1 MNNIELLADKV
12 DLASHY
18 RRSIRIDVDLG
29 NPQALEG
36 YICNRSSIAVVE
48 AMSKQVM
55 ESRQTAFTWTG
66 PYGGGKSSL
75 ALTIASALH
84 EDVELRKK
92 AISRLDKS
100 IRPLLRKAF
109 PVDKGWSVVPISG
122 YKTNPVQLIAA
133 QFAITC
139 GKRIDPATISAH
151 ELIEGLLK
159 HAKSKKVDG
168 VFLVVDELG
177 KLIESA
183 TQGNGDINFFQ
194 DLAEAAARSDGKLVV
209 VGILHQAFQQYVS
222 KLSSA
227 VRADW
232 SKVQGRYV
240 DIPLIASSDEVV
252 DLIGKAITCKIQH
265 QWTKIQSVVIAEQV
279 KASRAGLEDDFF
291 ESLEECWPLHPTMA
305 VMLGPVSRR
314 QFGQNE
320 RTIFGFLSTAEPFG
334 FRHFLQNTNCTDE
347 QSYTP
352 QNFWDYLK
360 ANLEPIIL
368 TSVDSHK
375 WAQASHIVQRVEA
388 RGSELEISL
397 IKNIAVI
404 DLFRTGSGIE
414 ATGKVLH
421 SIYPNRKKKE
431 IDEALAALV
440 EQRVILFRKH
450 LSAWGLF
457 EGSDFDIEDAVR
469 EAVALNK
476 SASISLIRDL
486 IDLHPVVAK
495 KHYYETG
502 ALRWMTLHVA
512 DGESFESD
520 MEQYAANEGL
530 GKFLLIFPLDEDSGS
545 VGIRKKVEKL
555 GERQNAVVI
564 GVAPKESKALELAA
578 ELSALN
584 KIYESNHALVGDA
597 VARREVVSRI
607 AVVQSLLED
616 QIRVAI
622 TQAEWWSNKKWMSN
636 VKLSVLASEKASRL
650 YPDTPEVKSELVNR
664 EALSSNAVKARRELL
679 YRMLQDET
687 EEGLGMEGWPAEK
700 GLYESIVLKGGIH
713 AKNKYGA
720 WQFVEP
726 IGNDS
731 LNYRPL
737 WLETN
742 KLISPDQTVSL
753 KDIYEVWSSPP
764 FGVKPGLSPLLLFAY
779 VFGKKDSIAIYRD
792 GMFVPS
798 LTEANIDEALKDPSR
813 FSLRKVE
820 IAKDQEASLE
830 GVACLLRGLKIKIND
845 STPLSVAKGLVT
857 LAFTVPE
864 WSRRTRNLTPK
875 ALVLRDLLVK
885 ASDPHKLLFLD
896 LPEILKFKNNDDMAE
911 SLREPLSEIANCY
924 SEMLKELHRT
934 LFDLLKAKHLEL
946 GELHRRAELVE
957 AASSDLRLNSFA
969 TRLKLYD
976 GSDEKLESILSLAAN
991 KPSRN
996 WTDAD
1001 IESVTTELSR
1011 LATNFKQVETYARVD
1026 GLDATRETF
1035 AVVLGSGSSTKTIYE
1050 SHDLSKKEMEAAE
1063 QLSKR
1068 LIAVLESEKERELVF
1083 AALALAGAS
1092 IAEGT
1097 NG

>member
-1 MNNIELLADKV
+1 MNDLELLADKV

-36 YICNRSSIAVVE
+36 YICNRSSVAVVE
-48 AMSKQVM
+48 TMAMQVT
-55 ESRQTAFTWTG
+55 ECGHTAFTWTG

-84 EDVELRKK
+84 EDAELRSK

-100 IRPLLRKAF
+100 IRPLLKKAF
-109 PVDKGWSVVPISG
+109 PVDKGWSVIPVSG

-133 QFAITC
+133 QFAINC
-139 GKRIDPATISAH
+139 GKRIDPTTIAVPD
-151 ELIEGLLK
+151 LIDALLK

-168 VFLVVDELG
+168 VFLVIDELG
-177 KLIESA
+177 KLIEAA

-194 DLAEAAARSDGKLVV
+194 DLAEAAARSSGKLVV

-232 SKVQGRYV
+232 AKVQGRYV

-265 QWTKIQSVVIAEQV
+265 QWTKGQSVTIAEQV
-279 KASRAGLEDDFF
+279 KTSRSGLEDSFF

-320 RTIFGFLSTAEPFG
+320 RTIFGFLSTAEPYG
-334 FRHFLQNTNCTDE
+334 FRHFLQNTKCSE
-347 QSYTP
+347 EKSYSP

-375 WAQASHIVQRVEA
+375 WAQANHIVQRVEA
-388 RGSELEISL
+388 KGVDLEISL

-404 DLFRTGSGIE
+404 DMFRTGSGIE
-414 ATGKVLH
+414 ATEKVLH
-421 SIYPNRKKKE
+421 SIYPKRKRKE
-431 IDEALAALV
+431 IEEALASLV
-440 EQRVILFRKH
+440 DQRVVLYRKH

-457 EGSDFDIEDAVR
+457 DGSDFDIEEAVR
-469 EAVALNK
+469 EAVPLNK
-476 SASISLIRDL
+476 LASINLIRDL
-486 IDLHPVVAK
+486 IELHPIVAK

-502 ALRWMTLHVA
+502 ALRWMSLHIS
-512 DGESFESD
+512 DSECFESD
-520 MEQYAANEGL
+520 LNAEGADNGL
-530 GKFLLIFPLDEDSGS
+530 GKFLLVFPFDETSS
-545 VGIRKKVEKL
+545 IEIRKKIEGF
-555 GERQNAVVI
+555 GERPNAVVL
-564 GVAPKESKALELAA
+564 GLAPKGSKALELAS

-584 KIYESNHALVGDA
+584 KISETNHTLVGDA
-597 VARREVVSRI
+597 VARREVMSRI
-607 AVVQSLLED
+607 AIVQSLLED
-616 QIRVAI
+616 EIRAAI
-622 TQAEWWSNKKWMSN
+622 AGAEWWSNSQWMKN
-636 VKLSVLASEKASRL
+636 VKLSILATEEASRL
-650 YPDTPEVKSELVNR
+650 YPDTPKVKSELVNR
-664 EALSSNAVKARRELL
+664 ESLSTNAVKARRELL
-679 YRMLQDET
+679 YRMLQNESQ
-687 EEGLGMEGWPAEK
+687 EGLGMEGWPAEK
-700 GLYESIVLKGGIH
+700 GLYESIIFKGGIH
-713 AKNKYGA
+713 AKNSDEV
-720 WQFVEP
+720 WQLVEP
-726 IGNDS
+726 NGQDP

-737 WLETN
+737 WLRTN
-742 KLISPDQTVSL
+742 KLISRDKTVGL
-753 KDIYEVWSSPP
+753 QDIYDIWKTTPY
-764 FGVKPGLSPLLLFAY
+764 GVKPGLAPLLLFAY
-779 VFGKKDSIAIYRD
+779 IFGKKDCIAIYRD

-820 IAKDQEASLE
+820 IGKDQEAGLE
-830 GVACLLRGLKIKIND
+830 DVAVLLRDLKIKAGD
-845 STPLSVAKGLVT
+845 TSPLSVARGLVT

-864 WSRRTRNLTPK
+864 WTRRTKNLSPK
-875 ALVLRDLLVK
+875 ALVLRDLLLK

-896 LPEILKFKNNDDMAE
+896 LPEILKFQNNSDMANL
-911 SLREPLSEIANCY
+911 LREPLSEIANCY
-924 SEMLKELHRT
+924 AELLKEFHRT
-934 LFDLLKAKHLEL
+934 LFDLLKAKPLEL
-946 GELHRRAELVE
+946 ENLHRRAELVE

-996 WTDAD
+996 WNDSD
-1001 IESVTTELSR
+1001 IESVTTELAR
-1011 LATNFKQVETYARVD
+1011 LATNFKQVETYAQVD
-1026 GLDATRETF
+1026 GLDSTRETF
-1035 AVVLGSGSSTKTIYE
+1035 AVVLGSGSATKTIYE
-1050 SHDLSKKEMEAAE
+1050 SHDLSSQEMKAAE
-1063 QLSKR
+1063 KLSKR
-1068 LIAVLESEKERELVF
+1068 LLAILESESEKELVF
-1083 AALALAGAS
+1083 AALAMAGAS
-1092 IAEGT
+1092 ISEKS